1 MVDLRVILRL
11 VEFISCILNNGVALI
26 VIPECTETIAFYV
39 KIVTTAHVGVEE
51 QIQSLKSVVAHVLLV
66 LAVINVT
73 LLRFWIRTEE
83 NLLRNGESCSCNRC
97 QRKERER
104 EILKGLLIS
113 EHIWLHK
120 F

>member
-11 VEFISCILNNGVALI
+11 VEFISCILYNGVALI
-26 VIPECTETIAFYV
+26 VIPDCTKAIAFYA
-39 KIVTTAHVGVEE
+39 KIVTAAHVDVEE
-51 QIQSLKSVVAHVLLV
+51 QIQSLKSVVVHILLV
-66 LAVINVT
+66 AVVINIT
-73 LLRFWIRTEE
+73 LLNFWIRTEVD
-83 NLLRNGESCSCNRC
+83 LLCKEESCLCSRC
-97 QRKERER
+97 QGEEQKK